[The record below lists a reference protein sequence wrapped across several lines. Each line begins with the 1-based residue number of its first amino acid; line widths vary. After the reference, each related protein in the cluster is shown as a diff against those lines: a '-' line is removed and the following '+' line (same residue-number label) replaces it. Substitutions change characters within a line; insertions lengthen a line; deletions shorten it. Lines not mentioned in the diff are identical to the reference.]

1 MISGRGLGH
10 TGGTLDKLEAIPG
23 YNVSP
28 EESRLRRV
36 VKEAGCAIVSAS
48 SDIAPADKRLYAI
61 RDISATVESLDLI
74 TASILSKKLAAGLQ
88 ALVLDVK
95 CGSGA
100 FMKTPEEARELASAL
115 VSTANAA
122 GCPTSALITDMSQP
136 LVPSLGNALE
146 VDLCLEVLTGV
157 RKGPL
162 RDLTVALGAEVL
174 KTAGIEG
181 GALKLNDALD
191 SGAAAERFG
200 KMVYDLGGPLS
211 FVEDWRRFLP
221 EAPVIQEVTAVESGV
236 VSRIDG
242 EVLGL
247 VVVDLGGGRRV
258 ETDTVNP
265 AVGIT
270 EVVRLGERVEKGQP
284 LARIHAAREEQADQA
299 ATAVRAAITY
309 GNAPKEPPL
318 VIERLA

>member
-1 MISGRGLGH
+1 
-10 TGGTLDKLEAIPG
+10 
-23 YNVSP
+23 
-28 EESRLRRV
+28 
-36 VKEAGCAIVSAS
+36 
-48 SDIAPADKRLYAI
+48 
-61 RDISATVESLDLI
+61 
-74 TASILSKKLAAGLQ
+74 
-88 ALVLDVK
+88 
-95 CGSGA
+95 
-100 FMKTPEEARELASAL
+100 
-115 VSTANAA
+115 
-122 GCPTSALITDMSQP
+122 
-136 LVPSLGNALE
+136 
-146 VDLCLEVLTGV
+146 
-157 RKGPL
+157 
-162 RDLTVALGAEVL
+162 
-174 KTAGIEG
+174 
-181 GALKLNDALD
+181 
-191 SGAAAERFG
+191 
-200 KMVYDLGGPLS
+200 MVYDLGGPLS